1 MLLCLAC
8 IIQPAYLLFVL
19 GLGIVKLVF
28 GKWKELQREA
38 VFLSYKEAEKE
49 DLIGHY
55 NRHGIRFEMEDEP
68 RIYRMDYFQEEN
80 KNEELRS

>member
-1 MLLCLAC
+1 MLCLAS
-8 IIQPAYLLFVL
+8 IIQPAYFLFIL
-19 GLGIVKLVF
+19 GLIIVKVVIR
-28 GKWKELQREA
+28 KWKELQREA
-38 VFLSYKEAEKE
+38 VFLSYKKAEKE
-49 DLIGHY
+49 DLINHY